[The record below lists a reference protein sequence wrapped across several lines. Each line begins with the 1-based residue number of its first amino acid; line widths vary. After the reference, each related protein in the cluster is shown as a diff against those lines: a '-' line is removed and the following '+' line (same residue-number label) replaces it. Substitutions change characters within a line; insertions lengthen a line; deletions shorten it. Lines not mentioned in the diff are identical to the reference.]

1 MLNWGPS
8 GSGKTTFLGNRI
20 TKKNDIFNVLT
31 DRFIWCYGE
40 ESG

>member
-1 MLNWGPS
+1 MLIWGPS
-8 GSGKTTFLGNRI
+8 GSGKTTFFENRI
-20 TKKNDIFNVLT
+20 TKKNDIFDLF